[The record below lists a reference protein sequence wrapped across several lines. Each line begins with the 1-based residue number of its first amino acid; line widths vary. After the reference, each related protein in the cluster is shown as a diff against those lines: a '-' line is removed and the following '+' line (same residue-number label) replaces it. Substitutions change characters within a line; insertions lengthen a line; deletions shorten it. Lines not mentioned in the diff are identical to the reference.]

1 MRKILLLISLVLIL
15 FISYINVF
23 YFNKFKLLL
32 NEDDIILKEEV
43 KIEIIDNNDN
53 KEKIEYNYIENQ
65 VGFIKIDGTNID
77 SKVMQYTDNDY
88 FLTHD
93 ENGNYSIFG
102 SIYMDYRNNVDD
114 QKILIFGHNTKN
126 VKTSPFKELE
136 KYGNEDFYKK
146 NSIIDLELY
155 GVKYQYKIF
164 SVIVNTDKNNKH
176 MKLYFK
182 NDDWINHL
190 KWLKDDS
197 IYDTNVDVN
206 PQDYV
211 ITLQTCYYN
220 PDNSLII
227 ISAKRI

>member
-1 MRKILLLISLVLIL
+1 MKKILLLVSLVLIL

-146 NSIIDLELY
+146 
-155 GVKYQYKIF
+155 KF
-164 SVIVNTDKNNKH
+164 NN
-176 MKLYFK
+176 
-182 NDDWINHL
+182 
-190 KWLKDDS
+190 
-197 IYDTNVDVN
+197 
-206 PQDYV
+206 
-211 ITLQTCYYN
+211 
-220 PDNSLII
+220 
-227 ISAKRI
+227 